1 MLPTFKDPQLLQT
14 ALTHRSALNE
24 KGSLRKS
31 QSYERFEYLGDAVLE
46 LAVSEFV
53 FHTFPNEPEGV
64 LTSYRSALVKTETL
78 AKISTQLGL
87 GEKLF
92 MSRGEAQTGGREN
105 KGILAD
111 VFEAI
116 VGALYLDQGFP
127 AVITFLQEVL
137 FPEFATIMQTKSY
150 QDAKSLLQEKVQS
163 LGFPAPVYHLV
174 NAVGPDHSKQF
185 TVEVVIN
192 GISAG
197 TGAGQS
203 KQQAQQLAAQT
214 ALEQFNQDLYNPTSS
229 LQ

>member
-1 MLPTFKDPQLLQT
+1 MLPVFRNSQLLAT

-24 KGSLRKS
+24 KGGVKKP
-31 QSYERFEYLGDAVLE
+31 QSYERLEYLGDAVLE

-53 FHTFPNEPEGV
+53 FQQFPKEPEGI

-111 VFEAI
+111 VFEAV

-127 AVITFLQEVL
+127 AVVQFLQAVL

-150 QDAKSLLQEKVQS
+150 QDAKSLLQEKVQAFG
-163 LGFPAPVYHLV
+163 LPAPTYHLV
-174 NAVGPDHSKQF
+174 SAIGPDHSKQF
-185 TVEVVIN
+185 TIEVLIQ
-192 GISAG
+192 GISAATG
-197 TGAGQS
+197 TGPS
-203 KQQAQQLAAQT
+203 KQQAQQQAAQT
-214 ALEQFNQDLYNPTSS
+214 ALEQFNQDLYNPSS
-229 LQ
+229 N

>member
-1 MLPTFKDPQLLQT
+1 MLPVFQNSQLLTT

-24 KGSLRKS
+24 KSSAKKS
-31 QSYERFEYLGDAVLE
+31 QSYERLEYLGDAVLE

-53 FHTFPNEPEGV
+53 FHQFPKEPEGV

-78 AKISTQLGL
+78 AKISLQLGL

-111 VFEAI
+111 VFEAV

-127 AVITFLQEVL
+127 AVVQFLQAVL

-150 QDAKSLLQEKVQS
+150 QDAKSLLQEKVQAFG
-163 LGFPAPVYHLV
+163 LPAPTYHLV
-174 NAVGPDHSKQF
+174 SAIGPDHSKQF
-185 TVEVVIN
+185 TIEVLIQ
-192 GISAG
+192 GISAATG
-197 TGAGQS
+197 TGPS
-203 KQQAQQLAAQT
+203 KQQAQQQAAQT
-214 ALEQFNQDLYNPTSS
+214 ALEQFNQDLYNPSS
-229 LQ
+229 N

>member
-1 MLPTFKDPQLLQT
+1 MLPVFQDSHLLKT

-24 KGSLRKS
+24 KGNPNKS

-53 FHTFPNEPEGV
+53 FHQFPNEPEGV

-78 AKISTQLGL
+78 AKISIRLDL
-87 GEKLF
+87 GEKLY

-127 AVITFLQEVL
+127 AVVKFLQEVL
-137 FPEFATIMQTKSY
+137 FPEFTTIMQTKSY

-163 LGFPAPVYHLV
+163 LGFPAPTYRLI

-185 TVEVVIN
+185 TIEVIIN
-192 GISAG
+192 SITAATG
-197 TGAGQS
+197 TGQS

-214 ALEQFNQDLYNPTSS
+214 ALEQFNQDLYNPSPS
-229 LQ
+229 RQ